1 MYGWCVKPLCR
12 EVMPGNYYIDSPR
25 DGSEPQL
32 SALCFTDHAPVYN
45 FNLIKGTVCYTVWLM
60 HHAILQRGRVL
71 KVSPSPIQGHG
82 SIPDSDSI
90 KSGTRLLLTGTNIC
104 HNIVWPIRFLQACR
118 KCTWKP
124 YVLSCLSMCAPM
136 LGNYTATGAKIDTA
150 RHVWN
155 GRGNSALN
163 TPNLLFNTST

>member
-1 MYGWCVKPLCR
+1 MYGWCVKPLC
-12 EVMPGNYYIDSPR
+12 IDSPR

-32 SALCFTDHAPVYN
+32 SVVCFTDHAPVYN
-45 FNLIKGTVCYTVWLM
+45 LKAQCYTVWLM
-60 HHAILQRGRVL
+60 HHAILQRGRIL

-104 HNIVWPIRFLQACR
+104 HNIVWPIHFLQACR

-124 YVLSCLSMCAPM
+124 YVLSCLAM
-136 LGNYTATGAKIDTA
+136 
-150 RHVWN
+150 HWV
-155 GRGNSALN
+155 
-163 TPNLLFNTST
+163 

>member
-1 MYGWCVKPLCR
+1 
-12 EVMPGNYYIDSPR
+12 MPGNYYIDSPR
-25 DGSEPQL
+25 DGLEPQL
-32 SALCFTDHAPVYN
+32 SAICFTDHAPVYN
-45 FNLIKGTVCYTVWLM
+45 FNLIKGTVCYTIWLM

-104 HNIVWPIRFLQACR
+104 HNIVWPIHFLQACR

-124 YVLSCLSMCAPM
+124 YVLSCLSV
-136 LGNYTATGAKIDTA
+136 LS
-150 RHVWN
+150 N
-155 GRGNSALN
+155 GR
-163 TPNLLFNTST
+163 PNCGLKNIRNATVYATSSD

>member
-1 MYGWCVKPLCR
+1 
-12 EVMPGNYYIDSPR
+12 MPGNYYIDSPR
-25 DGSEPQL
+25 DGLEPQL
-32 SALCFTDHAPVYN
+32 SAVCFTDHAPVYN

-104 HNIVWPIRFLQACR
+104 HDIVWPIHFLQACR

-124 YVLSCLSMCAPM
+124 YVLSCLSMLM
-136 LGNYTATGAKIDTA
+136 LYILLKIGMPIRLNAYNHNCVFWYAHIFLLNKSGNFQGFGIANFISQ
-150 RHVWN
+150 V
-155 GRGNSALN
+155 
-163 TPNLLFNTST
+163 